1 MAKKKI
7 QVSLPE
13 YFTISHYKRMG
24 SLEHLDEI
32 DKVIQTITA
41 MTEYTPEDVMTWKLD
56 DMMKVYKGIENI
68 LGNIE
73 EAFYPVF
80 EFQGV
85 QYGFQP
91 LSKMS
96 VGEYADLERR
106 LQDPIANLEAIMGI
120 LYRRITKENFHDF
133 PWKVKSYIRHL
144 QGKPEQLF
152 KLYDVEEYDSELR
165 DLRAEMFKELPI
177 EYALGALSFFLHFN
191 LLLSKD
197 ILTSSHNQT
206 EEMKMNLM
214 MVELALNELQLE
226 NTTDISISSET
237 LTYLKSLQSREIE
250 E

>member
-1 MAKKKI
+1 MAKNKI

-13 YFTISHYKRMG
+13 YFTISHYKKMG

-32 DKVIQTITA
+32 DRVIQTITA
-41 MTEYTPEDVMTWKLD
+41 MTEYTSEDVMTWKLD
-56 DMMKVYKGIENI
+56 DMMKVFKGIENI
-68 LGNIE
+68 LGNVE

-80 EFQGV
+80 TFDGV

-106 LQDPIANLEAIMGI
+106 LKDPIANLEEIMAI

-165 DLRAEMFKELPI
+165 DLRADIFKELPI
-177 EYALGALSFFLHFN
+177 EYALGALRFFLHFN

-197 ILTSSHNQT
+197 ILTSSTQT
-206 EEMKMNLM
+206 EESKMNLM
-214 MVELALNELQLE
+214 LVEMALNELQLE
-226 NTTDISISSET
+226 NTTDISLSSET
-237 LTYLKSLQSREIE
+237 LTYLKSLQSPEIE